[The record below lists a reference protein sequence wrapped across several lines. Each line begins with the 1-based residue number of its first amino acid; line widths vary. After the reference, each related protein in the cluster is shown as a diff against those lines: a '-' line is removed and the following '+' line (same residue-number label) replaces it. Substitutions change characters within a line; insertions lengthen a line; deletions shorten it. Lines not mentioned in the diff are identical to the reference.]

1 MKRNNKWFLILTV
14 ICLMATILPTTA
26 SLAESSNYGKVIGD
40 GRVYVRKTTSVTSPA
55 WFKLDPGTVC
65 EVTGTTEV
73 DGELWYYV
81 EAQKPGSSK
90 VYSGAILG
98 EFFTM
103 LSNAEEDSYLNGT
116 TVSSGKSTS
125 GVYYGY
131 INRGGGTNFRKQPK
145 LTAPTWDRLVKRTVV
160 EVLTIP
166 SVVTSDSW
174 YKVRYDGHVGYIMAQ
189 FVTLTTDS
197 DVINGSISTAS
208 ENNGR
213 HVQLTKSSCHL
224 RKSPNGEYEI
234 DWEIPGDTLPLAGS
248 AVKKGKY
255 TWYPV
260 SYEGSLYYVRNDC
273 VQVVD

>member
-1 MKRNNKWFLILTV
+1 MKRNNKWFLILLV
-14 ICLMATILPTTA
+14 ICMMATLLPTA
-26 SLAESSNYGKVIGD
+26 AALAESSTYGKVIGD
-40 GRVYVRKTTSVTSPA
+40 GRVFVRKTPSVTSQA
-55 WFKLDPGTVC
+55 WFKLDPGTVV
-65 EVTGTTEV
+65 EVTGNTVV

-81 EAQKPGSSK
+81 EAPKPGSSK
-90 VYSGAILG
+90 LYSGAILG

-103 LSNAEEDSYLNGT
+103 LTNEEEKAYLSGT
-116 TVSSGKSTS
+116 TTTSGKAAS
-125 GVYYGY
+125 GVFYGY
-131 INRGGGTNFRKQPK
+131 INRGGGTNFRQQPK

-160 EVLTIP
+160 EVLSIP

-189 FVTLTTDS
+189 YVTLTTDS
-197 DVINGSISTAS
+197 EIINGSYSSASQST
-208 ENNGR
+208 GR
-213 HVQLTKSSCHL
+213 YVQLTKSSCHL

-234 DWEIPGDTLPLAGS
+234 DWEEPGETLPLAGS